1 MTEALFLYS
10 VKSALVLTLLFLPYM
25 LILRK
30 ESFFRLN
37 RTVLLL
43 ILLLSLVLPLMNI
56 HSLSWDSQPVVQVAR
71 QQMVEVGI
79 PVNAGMLLPEVAVQ
93 GERNGIQVSWFHIV
107 SFLFVLGTLFVFFLR
122 VSQILRMGYVIRTGS
137 LWHQRE
143 DGVMVYC
150 HADDV
155 SPFSWM
161 DNIVISARD
170 YNENAREILLHERA
184 HVMARHS
191 WDLLLLAL
199 LQTMQWWN
207 PLVYI
212 LGGSLRDVHEY
223 EADDFVLRSGVSA
236 KAYQLLLIK
245 KVVGASSY
253 TFANNFDHS
262 LTLKRITMMQKSKS
276 SVWMRSKV
284 LYIIPMA
291 TLALS
296 AFATSESVSP
306 SGNEIAKNE
315 DKVIKISPSGQ
326 ADGTKKVGSSVVFP
340 TASNVVCL
348 LDGKEATQETAKA
361 LSPEEIESI
370 TVFKNP
376 EAAASMGYPGKIVQV
391 IKTKKDGAVLSK
403 VGSSVVFPT
412 ASNVVCL
419 LDGKEATQETA
430 KALSPEEIESITV
443 FKNPEAAASMGYPG
457 KTVQV
462 IKTKKDGA
470 VLSNYDTPQ
479 KVSYVPNPGVQA
491 QFKGGEGA
499 LMKWLATNIK
509 YPSEAQSQGVMGR
522 VQVEFFITETG
533 QITNI
538 RAIAFGKHAPEGGKT
553 LPEAVVTAYA
563 KEKKAEGKELS
574 AQEQQAYKRAVEA
587 LLAESVRVVGAM
599 PAWEPGYVDKE
610 KTKPCTTRYVLPLM
624 FRLG

>member
-56 HSLSWDSQPVVQVAR
+56 HSLSWDSQPVVQAAR

-107 SFLFVLGTLFVFFLR
+107 SILFVLGTLFVFFLR

-340 TASNVVCL
+340 TDSNVVCL
-348 LDGKEATQETAKA
+348 LDGKEATR
-361 LSPEEIESI
+361 
-370 TVFKNP
+370 
-376 EAAASMGYPGKIVQV
+376 
-391 IKTKKDGAVLSK
+391 
-403 VGSSVVFPT
+403 
-412 ASNVVCL
+412 
-419 LDGKEATQETA
+419 ETA

-470 VLSNYDTPQ
+470 VLSSYDTPQ

-538 RAIAFGKHAPEGGKT
+538 RAIAFGKHAPEGSKT
-553 LPEAVVTAYA
+553 LPEAVVMAYA

>member
-1 MTEALFLYS
+1 MMIETLFLYS
-10 VKSALVLTLLFLPYM
+10 MKSAFVLTLLYLPYM

-37 RTVLLL
+37 RVVLLM
-43 ILLLSLVLPLMNI
+43 ILALSLVLPLMNI
-56 HSLSWDSQPVVQVAR
+56 HSLSWDSHPVVQVAR
-71 QQMVEVGI
+71 QQMVEI
-79 PVNAGMLLPEVAVQ
+79 GMPLNGATYLPEVAVQ
-93 GERNGIQVSWFHIV
+93 GESARRHLSWFYIV
-107 SFLFVLGTLFVFFLR
+107 SSIFVLGALFMLFWR
-122 VSQILRMGYVIRTGS
+122 VAQIMHMRYVIRKGS
-137 LWHQRE
+137 LWHQQE
-143 DGVMVYC
+143 DGVTVYC
-150 HADDV
+150 HADEV

-161 DNIVISARD
+161 DNIVISAKD
-170 YNENAREILLHERA
+170 YEENAREILLHERG

-199 LQTMQWWN
+199 LQVVQWWN

-212 LGGSLRDVHEY
+212 LGFSLRDVHEY
-223 EADDFVLRSGVSA
+223 EADDSVLRNGVSA

-306 SGNEIAKNE
+306 SGNDIARNE
-315 DKVIKISPSGQ
+315 DKVIKISATGQ
-326 ADGTKKVGSSVVFP
+326 AEGTKKSDSSVISP
-340 TASNVVCL
+340 TDENIVYLV
-348 LDGKEATQETAKA
+348 DGTEVSLETAKP

-376 EAAASMGYPGKIVQV
+376 EAAAS
-391 IKTKKDGAVLSK
+391 L
-403 VGSSVVFPT
+403 
-412 ASNVVCL
+412 
-419 LDGKEATQETA
+419 
-430 KALSPEEIESITV
+430 
-443 FKNPEAAASMGYPG
+443 GYPG
-457 KTVQV
+457 KTVFK
-462 IKTKKDGA
+462 IKTKKADGV
-470 VLSNYDTPQ
+470 VLSSFDTPQ
-479 KVSYVPNPGVQA
+479 KVSYVSNPGVPA
-491 QFKGGEGA
+491 QFKGGDSA
-499 LMKWLATNIK
+499 MMQWLRKNVK

-522 VQVEFFITETG
+522 VLVELFITETG

-538 RAIAFGKHAPEGGKT
+538 RAIAFGKHSSEGGKS
-553 LPEAVVTAYA
+553 LPELVVMAYA
-563 KEKKAEGKELS
+563 KEKSADGKELS
-574 AQEQQAYKRAVEA
+574 AQEQQEYKRAVEA
-587 LLAESVRVVGAM
+587 LLAESVRVISAM

-610 KTKPCTTRYVLPLM
+610 KKQPCTTRFVLPIM

>member
-10 VKSALVLTLLFLPYM
+10 VKSALVLTLLYLPYM

-56 HSLSWDSQPVVQVAR
+56 HSLSWDNQPVVQAAR

-170 YNENAREILLHERA
+170 YDENAREILLHERA

-340 TASNVVCL
+340 TDSNVVCL

-370 TVFKNP
+370 TV
-376 EAAASMGYPGKIVQV
+376 V
-391 IKTKKDGAVLSK
+391 
-403 VGSSVVFPT
+403 
-412 ASNVVCL
+412 
-419 LDGKEATQETA
+419 
-430 KALSPEEIESITV
+430 
-443 FKNPEAAASMGYPG
+443 KNPEAAASMGYPG

-470 VLSNYDTPQ
+470 VLSSYDTPQ

-499 LMKWLATNIK
+499 LMRWLATNIK

-538 RAIAFGKHAPEGGKT
+538 RAIAFGKHAPEGSKT
-553 LPEAVVTAYA
+553 LPEAVVMAYA

-610 KTKPCTTRYVLPLM
+610 KTKPCTIRYVLPLV

>member
-56 HSLSWDSQPVVQVAR
+56 HSLSWDSQPVVQAAR

-315 DKVIKISPSGQ
+315 DKVIKISPPGQ

-340 TASNVVCL
+340 T
-348 LDGKEATQETAKA
+348 D
-361 LSPEEIESI
+361 
-370 TVFKNP
+370 
-376 EAAASMGYPGKIVQV
+376 
-391 IKTKKDGAVLSK
+391 
-403 VGSSVVFPT
+403 
-412 ASNVVCL
+412 SNVVCL

-470 VLSNYDTPQ
+470 VLSSYDTPQ

-538 RAIAFGKHAPEGGKT
+538 RAIAFGKHAPEGSKT
-553 LPEAVVTAYA
+553 LPEAVVMAYA

-610 KTKPCTTRYVLPLM
+610 KTKPCTIRYVLPLV

>member
-10 VKSALVLTLLFLPYM
+10 VKSALVLTLLYLPYM

-43 ILLLSLVLPLMNI
+43 ILFLSLVLPLMNI
-56 HSLSWDSQPVVQVAR
+56 HSLSWDSQPVVQAAR

-107 SFLFVLGTLFVFFLR
+107 SFLFVLGMLFVFFLR

-170 YNENAREILLHERA
+170 YDENAREILLHERG

-340 TASNVVCL
+340 TDSNVVCL

-370 TVFKNP
+370 TV
-376 EAAASMGYPGKIVQV
+376 V
-391 IKTKKDGAVLSK
+391 
-403 VGSSVVFPT
+403 
-412 ASNVVCL
+412 
-419 LDGKEATQETA
+419 
-430 KALSPEEIESITV
+430 
-443 FKNPEAAASMGYPG
+443 KNPEAAASMGYPG

-470 VLSNYDTPQ
+470 VLSSYDTPQ

-499 LMKWLATNIK
+499 LMRWLATNIK

-538 RAIAFGKHAPEGGKT
+538 RAIAFGKHAPEGSKT
-553 LPEAVVTAYA
+553 LPEVVVMAYA

>member
-56 HSLSWDSQPVVQVAR
+56 HSLSWDNQPVVQVAR

-93 GERNGIQVSWFHIV
+93 GERNGIQVSWFHVV
-107 SFLFVLGTLFVFFLR
+107 SILFVLGTLFVFFLR

-326 ADGTKKVGSSVVFP
+326 ADGTKKAGSSVVFP
-340 TASNVVCL
+340 TSEGVSPSGN
-348 LDGKEATQETAKA
+348 EIAKN
-361 LSPEEIESI
+361 ED
-370 TVFKNP
+370 K
-376 EAAASMGYPGKIVQV
+376 V
-391 IKTKKDGAVLSK
+391 IKISPSGQADGTKK

-419 LDGKEATQETA
+419 LDGKEATQETL

-470 VLSNYDTPQ
+470 VLSSYDTPQ

-538 RAIAFGKHAPEGGKT
+538 RAIAFGKHAPEGSKT
-553 LPEAVVTAYA
+553 LPEAVVMAYA

-574 AQEQQAYKRAVEA
+574 VQEQQAYKRAVEA

>member
-10 VKSALVLTLLFLPYM
+10 IKSALVLALLYLPYM

-56 HSLSWDSQPVVQVAR
+56 HSLSWDNQPVVQAAR

-93 GERNGIQVSWFHIV
+93 GERNGIQVSWFHVV

-170 YNENAREILLHERA
+170 YNENAREILLHERG

-315 DKVIKISPSGQ
+315 DNVIKISPSGQ

-340 TASNVVCL
+340 TDSNVVCL
-348 LDGKEATQETAKA
+348 LDGKEASQETAKV

-370 TVFKNP
+370 TV
-376 EAAASMGYPGKIVQV
+376 I
-391 IKTKKDGAVLSK
+391 
-403 VGSSVVFPT
+403 
-412 ASNVVCL
+412 
-419 LDGKEATQETA
+419 
-430 KALSPEEIESITV
+430 
-443 FKNPEAAASMGYPG
+443 KNPEAAASMGYPG

-470 VLSNYDTPQ
+470 VLSSYDTPQ

-538 RAIAFGKHAPEGGKT
+538 RAIAFGKHAPEGSKT
-553 LPEAVVTAYA
+553 LPEAVVMAYA

>member
-10 VKSALVLTLLFLPYM
+10 IKSALVLALLYLPYM

-56 HSLSWDSQPVVQVAR
+56 HSLSWDSQPVVQAAR

-170 YNENAREILLHERA
+170 YGENAREILLHERG

-340 TASNVVCL
+340 TDSNVVCL
-348 LDGKEATQETAKA
+348 LDGKEATQETARA

-370 TVFKNP
+370 TV
-376 EAAASMGYPGKIVQV
+376 V
-391 IKTKKDGAVLSK
+391 
-403 VGSSVVFPT
+403 
-412 ASNVVCL
+412 
-419 LDGKEATQETA
+419 
-430 KALSPEEIESITV
+430 
-443 FKNPEAAASMGYPG
+443 KNPEAAASMGYPG

-470 VLSNYDTPQ
+470 VLSSYDTPQ

-509 YPSEAQSQGVMGR
+509 YPSEAHSQGVMGR

-538 RAIAFGKHAPEGGKT
+538 RAIAFGKHAPEGSKT
-553 LPEAVVTAYA
+553 LPEAVVMAYA

-610 KTKPCTTRYVLPLM
+610 KTKPCTTRYVLPLT

>member
-10 VKSALVLTLLFLPYM
+10 VKSALVLTLLYLPYM

-56 HSLSWDSQPVVQVAR
+56 HSLSWDSQPVVQAAR

-107 SFLFVLGTLFVFFLR
+107 SILFVLGTLFVFFLR

-161 DNIVISARD
+161 DNIVISAKD
-170 YNENAREILLHERA
+170 YDENAREILLHERG

-315 DKVIKISPSGQ
+315 DKFIKISPSGQ

-340 TASNVVCL
+340 TDSNVVCL
-348 LDGKEATQETAKA
+348 LDGKEASQETAKV

-370 TVFKNP
+370 TV
-376 EAAASMGYPGKIVQV
+376 V
-391 IKTKKDGAVLSK
+391 
-403 VGSSVVFPT
+403 
-412 ASNVVCL
+412 
-419 LDGKEATQETA
+419 
-430 KALSPEEIESITV
+430 
-443 FKNPEAAASMGYPG
+443 KNPEAAASMGYPG
-457 KTVQV
+457 KTVLV

-470 VLSNYDTPQ
+470 VLSSYDTLQ

-538 RAIAFGKHAPEGGKT
+538 RAIAFGKHAPEGSKT
-553 LPEAVVTAYA
+553 LPEAVVMAYA

-574 AQEQQAYKRAVEA
+574 VQEQQAYKRAVEA

-610 KTKPCTTRYVLPLM
+610 KTKPCTIRYVLPLM

>member
-10 VKSALVLTLLFLPYM
+10 VKSALVLTLLYLPYM

-56 HSLSWDSQPVVQVAR
+56 HSLSWDNQPVVQAAR

-107 SFLFVLGTLFVFFLR
+107 SILFVLGTLFVFFLR
-122 VSQILRMGYVIRTGS
+122 VSQILRMGYVTRTGS

-170 YNENAREILLHERA
+170 YDENAREILLHERG

-340 TASNVVCL
+340 T
-348 LDGKEATQETAKA
+348 D
-361 LSPEEIESI
+361 
-370 TVFKNP
+370 
-376 EAAASMGYPGKIVQV
+376 
-391 IKTKKDGAVLSK
+391 
-403 VGSSVVFPT
+403 
-412 ASNVVCL
+412 SNVVCL

-470 VLSNYDTPQ
+470 VLSSYDTPQ

-509 YPSEAQSQGVMGR
+509 YPSEAHSQGVMGR

-538 RAIAFGKHAPEGGKT
+538 RAIAFGKHAPEGSKT
-553 LPEAVVTAYA
+553 LPEAVVMAYA

-610 KTKPCTTRYVLPLM
+610 KTKPCTTRYVLPLT

>member
-1 MTEALFLYS
+1 MIEAVFLYS
-10 VKSALVLTLLFLPYM
+10 IRSAFVLTLLYVPYM

-37 RTVLLL
+37 RAVLLL
-43 ILLLSLVLPLMNI
+43 ILLFSVMLPMLDVHFLSL
-56 HSLSWDSQPVVQVAR
+56 DKQPVVQAAKEH
-71 QQMVEVGI
+71 MVQVGI
-79 PVNAGMLLPEVAVQ
+79 PVEGYHLLPEFSVQ
-93 GERNGIQVSWFHIV
+93 AQHVPVQVSWFHVV
-107 SFLFVLGTLFVFFLR
+107 SVLFCFVAMAMLLWR
-122 VSQILRMGYVIRTGS
+122 IMQILRMNYIVRRGN
-137 LWHQRE
+137 LWHEVE
-143 DGVMVYC
+143 DGIDIHC
-150 HADDV
+150 HAGEV

-161 DNIVISARD
+161 NHVVISERD
-170 YNENAREILLHERA
+170 FHENGREILLHETGHIRSL
-184 HVMARHS
+184 HS
-191 WDLLLLAL
+191 WDLLLLSAVQIL
-199 LQTMQWWN
+199 QWWN
-207 PLVYI
+207 PLAYVFAS
-212 LGGSLRDVHEY
+212 SLRDVHEY
-223 EADDFVLRSGVSA
+223 EADDYVLRHGISA
-236 KAYQLLLIK
+236 RDYQLLLIK
-245 KVVGASSY
+245 KAVGTSSY

-340 TASNVVCL
+340 TDSNVVCF

-370 TVFKNP
+370 TVFKN
-376 EAAASMGYPGKIVQV
+376 Q
-391 IKTKKDGAVLSK
+391 
-403 VGSSVVFPT
+403 
-412 ASNVVCL
+412 
-419 LDGKEATQETA
+419 
-430 KALSPEEIESITV
+430 
-443 FKNPEAAASMGYPG
+443 AAASMGYPG

-470 VLSNYDTPQ
+470 VLSSYDTPQ

-509 YPSEAQSQGVMGR
+509 YPSDAQSQGVIGR

-533 QITNI
+533 QIINI
-538 RAIAFGKHAPEGGKT
+538 RAIAFGKHAPEGSKT

>member
-10 VKSALVLTLLFLPYM
+10 VKSALVLTLLYLPYM

-56 HSLSWDSQPVVQVAR
+56 HSLSWDSQPVVQAAR

-340 TASNVVCL
+340 TDSNVVCL
-348 LDGKEATQETAKA
+348 LDGKEASQETAKV

-370 TVFKNP
+370 TV
-376 EAAASMGYPGKIVQV
+376 V
-391 IKTKKDGAVLSK
+391 
-403 VGSSVVFPT
+403 
-412 ASNVVCL
+412 
-419 LDGKEATQETA
+419 
-430 KALSPEEIESITV
+430 
-443 FKNPEAAASMGYPG
+443 KNPEAAASMGYPG

-470 VLSNYDTPQ
+470 VLSSYDTPQ

-538 RAIAFGKHAPEGGKT
+538 RAIAFGKHAPEGSKT
-553 LPEAVVTAYA
+553 LPEAVVMAYA

>member
-10 VKSALVLTLLFLPYM
+10 VKSALVLTLLYLPYM

-56 HSLSWDSQPVVQVAR
+56 HSLSWDSQPVVQAAR

-107 SFLFVLGTLFVFFLR
+107 SILFVLGTLFVFFLR

-223 EADDFVLRSGVSA
+223 EADDFVLRSGVYA

-348 LDGKEATQETAKA
+348 LDGKEATQET
-361 LSPEEIESI
+361 L
-370 TVFKNP
+370 
-376 EAAASMGYPGKIVQV
+376 
-391 IKTKKDGAVLSK
+391 
-403 VGSSVVFPT
+403 
-412 ASNVVCL
+412 
-419 LDGKEATQETA
+419 

-470 VLSNYDTPQ
+470 VLSSYDTPQ

-538 RAIAFGKHAPEGGKT
+538 RAIAFGKHAPEGSKT

-574 AQEQQAYKRAVEA
+574 VQEQQAYKRAVEA

-610 KTKPCTTRYVLPLM
+610 KTKPCTTRYVLPIM
-624 FRLG
+624 FRLS

>member
-10 VKSALVLTLLFLPYM
+10 VKSALVLTLLYLPYM

-56 HSLSWDSQPVVQVAR
+56 HSLSWDNQPVVQAAR

-170 YNENAREILLHERA
+170 YDENAREILLHERG

-340 TASNVVCL
+340 TDSNVVCL
-348 LDGKEATQETAKA
+348 LDGKEASQETAKV

-370 TVFKNP
+370 TV
-376 EAAASMGYPGKIVQV
+376 I
-391 IKTKKDGAVLSK
+391 
-403 VGSSVVFPT
+403 
-412 ASNVVCL
+412 
-419 LDGKEATQETA
+419 
-430 KALSPEEIESITV
+430 
-443 FKNPEAAASMGYPG
+443 KNPEAAASMGYPG

-470 VLSNYDTPQ
+470 VLSSYDTPQ

-538 RAIAFGKHAPEGGKT
+538 RAIAFGKHAPEGSKT
-553 LPEAVVTAYA
+553 LPEAVVMAYA

>member
-56 HSLSWDSQPVVQVAR
+56 HSLSWDSQPVVQAAR

-93 GERNGIQVSWFHIV
+93 GERNGIQVSWFHVV

-315 DKVIKISPSGQ
+315 DKFIKISPSGQ

-340 TASNVVCL
+340 TDSNVVCL
-348 LDGKEATQETAKA
+348 LDGKEASQETAKA

-370 TVFKNP
+370 TV
-376 EAAASMGYPGKIVQV
+376 V
-391 IKTKKDGAVLSK
+391 
-403 VGSSVVFPT
+403 
-412 ASNVVCL
+412 
-419 LDGKEATQETA
+419 
-430 KALSPEEIESITV
+430 
-443 FKNPEAAASMGYPG
+443 KNPEAAASMGYPG
-457 KTVQV
+457 KTVLV

-470 VLSNYDTPQ
+470 VLSSYDTPQ

-538 RAIAFGKHAPEGGKT
+538 RAIAFGKHAPEGSKT
-553 LPEAVVTAYA
+553 LPEAVVMAYA

-610 KTKPCTTRYVLPLM
+610 KTKPCTIRYVLPLM

>member
-1 MTEALFLYS
+1 
-10 VKSALVLTLLFLPYM
+10 
-25 LILRK
+25 
-30 ESFFRLN
+30 
-37 RTVLLL
+37 
-43 ILLLSLVLPLMNI
+43 
-56 HSLSWDSQPVVQVAR
+56 
-71 QQMVEVGI
+71 
-79 PVNAGMLLPEVAVQ
+79 
-93 GERNGIQVSWFHIV
+93 
-107 SFLFVLGTLFVFFLR
+107 
-122 VSQILRMGYVIRTGS
+122 
-137 LWHQRE
+137 
-143 DGVMVYC
+143 
-150 HADDV
+150 
-155 SPFSWM
+155 
-161 DNIVISARD
+161 
-170 YNENAREILLHERA
+170 
-184 HVMARHS
+184 
-191 WDLLLLAL
+191 
-199 LQTMQWWN
+199 
-207 PLVYI
+207 
-212 LGGSLRDVHEY
+212 
-223 EADDFVLRSGVSA
+223 
-236 KAYQLLLIK
+236 
-245 KVVGASSY
+245 
-253 TFANNFDHS
+253 
-262 LTLKRITMMQKSKS
+262 MMQKSKS

-315 DKVIKISPSGQ
+315 DKVIKISASRQ

-340 TASNVVCL
+340 T
-348 LDGKEATQETAKA
+348 D
-361 LSPEEIESI
+361 
-370 TVFKNP
+370 
-376 EAAASMGYPGKIVQV
+376 
-391 IKTKKDGAVLSK
+391 
-403 VGSSVVFPT
+403 
-412 ASNVVCL
+412 SNVVCL

-470 VLSNYDTPQ
+470 VLSSYDTPQ

-538 RAIAFGKHAPEGGKT
+538 RAIAFGKHAPEGSKT
-553 LPEAVVTAYA
+553 LPEAVVMAYA

-587 LLAESVRVVGAM
+587 LLAESGRVVGAM

-610 KTKPCTTRYVLPLM
+610 KTKPCTTRYVLPLA

>member
-10 VKSALVLTLLFLPYM
+10 VKSALVLTLLYLPYM

-56 HSLSWDSQPVVQVAR
+56 HSLSWDSQPVVQAAR

-170 YNENAREILLHERA
+170 YDENAREILLHERG

-340 TASNVVCL
+340 TDSNVVCL
-348 LDGKEATQETAKA
+348 LDGKEATQETARA

-370 TVFKNP
+370 TV
-376 EAAASMGYPGKIVQV
+376 V
-391 IKTKKDGAVLSK
+391 
-403 VGSSVVFPT
+403 
-412 ASNVVCL
+412 
-419 LDGKEATQETA
+419 
-430 KALSPEEIESITV
+430 
-443 FKNPEAAASMGYPG
+443 KNPEAAASMGYPG
-457 KTVQV
+457 KTVLV

-470 VLSNYDTPQ
+470 VLSSYDTPQ

-538 RAIAFGKHAPEGGKT
+538 RAIAFGKHAPEGSKT
-553 LPEAVVTAYA
+553 LPEAVVMAYA

>member
-1 MTEALFLYS
+1 VYIMTEALFLYS
-10 VKSALVLTLLFLPYM
+10 VKSALVLTLLYLPYM

-56 HSLSWDSQPVVQVAR
+56 HSLSWDNQPVVQAAR

-107 SFLFVLGTLFVFFLR
+107 SILFVLGTLFVFFLR

-170 YNENAREILLHERA
+170 YDENAREILLHERG

-340 TASNVVCL
+340 TDSNVVCL
-348 LDGKEATQETAKA
+348 LDGKEATQETARA

-370 TVFKNP
+370 TV
-376 EAAASMGYPGKIVQV
+376 V
-391 IKTKKDGAVLSK
+391 
-403 VGSSVVFPT
+403 
-412 ASNVVCL
+412 
-419 LDGKEATQETA
+419 
-430 KALSPEEIESITV
+430 
-443 FKNPEAAASMGYPG
+443 KNPEAAASMGYPG

-470 VLSNYDTPQ
+470 VLSSYDTPQ

-538 RAIAFGKHAPEGGKT
+538 RAIAFGKHAPEGSKT
-553 LPEAVVTAYA
+553 LPEAVVMAYA

-610 KTKPCTTRYVLPLM
+610 KTKPCTIRYVLPLV

>member
-56 HSLSWDSQPVVQVAR
+56 HSLSWDSQPVVQAAR

-93 GERNGIQVSWFHIV
+93 GEVNGIQVSWFYIV

-170 YNENAREILLHERA
+170 YDENAREILLHERG

-296 AFATSESVSP
+296 AFATSEPTSP
-306 SGNEIAKNE
+306 SGIAEDE
-315 DKVIKISPSGQ
+315 DKVIKISSMVQ
-326 ADGTKKVGSSVVFP
+326 AGGEEGSAALLHDDPDTVYFQDGRQVDAESLKSLAAENIASLTVV
-340 TASNVVCL
+340 
-348 LDGKEATQETAKA
+348 
-361 LSPEEIESI
+361 
-370 TVFKNP
+370 KNG
-376 EAAASMGYPGKIVQV
+376 EAAKSLGHA
-391 IKTKKDGAVLSK
+391 
-403 VGSSVVFPT
+403 
-412 ASNVVCL
+412 
-419 LDGKEATQETA
+419 
-430 KALSPEEIESITV
+430 
-443 FKNPEAAASMGYPG
+443 G
-457 KTVQV
+457 KTV
-462 IKTKKDGA
+462 IAIETKTK
-470 VLSNYDTPQ
+470 LDTL
-479 KVSYVPNPGVQA
+479 KVNIVENPAWKA
-491 QFKGGEGA
+491 QFKGGDMA
-499 LMKWLATNIK
+499 LMQWLRKNVR
-509 YPSEAQSQGVMGR
+509 YPQTSQSLGVQGKIT
-522 VQVEFFITETG
+522 VQFYVSETG
-533 QITNI
+533 RIFNV
-538 RAIAFGKHAPEGGKT
+538 RAISIDKNEPQSGQTLEELFVQAYAKDMARQGKT
-553 LPEAVVTAYA
+553 LSAEEAKAHKVAVMALV
-563 KEKKAEGKELS
+563 KEAE
-574 AQEQQAYKRAVEA
+574 
-587 LLAESVRVVGAM
+587 RVVREM
-599 PAWEPGYVDKE
+599 PAWEPAYLDKD
-610 KTKPCTTRYVLPLM
+610 KTKPCTMKFALPIM
-624 FRLG
+624 FRLS